1 MISLNSAFKKIF
13 GKELEKH
20 GFVKIKGR
28 QPYFVRVIGGEILHV
43 IACRPEMA
51 GIPSKEKGFDIL
63 AGVATVYRPKLDLS
77 RSPRGNLNWLSPIRF
92 FYSEIHLLDYQNEI
106 WKSLCRFE
114 YKKED
119 EESLCMELERAF
131 DVTKLYGL
139 PVLDKVTDLDSC
151 IHYIERFQPS
161 DICIPVYDRG
171 KDVFEPTNM
180 YENEGLLFIQADNH
194 DDLREMTAEI
204 LSGFKIKIESGRE
217 VDSYEEIKEGVE
229 KWRIKTIKRRDK
241 IYNDPVIYARA
252 LKELKQRKA
261 ANLEALRA
269 SGLDI

>member
-13 GKELEKH
+13 GEELEKH
-20 GFVKIKGR
+20 GFVKLKGR

-51 GIPSKEKGFDIL
+51 GIPNEEKGFDIL

-92 FYSEIHLLDYQNEI
+92 FYSKIHLLDYQDEI

-114 YKKED
+114 YKKEN
-119 EESLCMELERAF
+119 EKSLCRELERALEA
-131 DVTKLYGL
+131 TKQYGL
-139 PVLDKVTDLDSC
+139 PVLDKVMDLDSC
-151 IHYIERFQPS
+151 IRFIRKFRSRDLYVPE
-161 DICIPVYDRG
+161 YEWE
-171 KDVFEPTNM
+171 KDVFGPENM

-204 LSGFKIKIESGRE
+204 LSGFKIEIESGRE

-229 KWRIKTIKRRDK
+229 KWRIKTIKRRDR
-241 IYNDPVIYARA
+241 IYNDAVVYARA
-252 LKELKQRKA
+252 IKELKQRKA

>member
-20 GFVKIKGR
+20 GFVKLKGR

-43 IACRPEMA
+43 IACRSKMA

-119 EESLCMELERAF
+119 EESLCMELERALG
-131 DVTKLYGL
+131 VTKLYGL

-194 DDLREMTAEI
+194 DDLREMTAGR
-204 LSGFKIKIESGRE
+204 LADIKIEIDSGRE
-217 VDSYEEIKEGVE
+217 VKSYEEVKEGME
-229 KWRIKTIKRRDK
+229 AWRIDTIKRRDR

-261 ANLEALRA
+261 ANLEALRTC
-269 SGLDI
+269 GLDI

>member
-20 GFVKIKGR
+20 GFVKLKGR

-77 RSPRGNLNWLSPIRF
+77 RSPRGNLNWLSSIRF
-92 FYSEIHLLDYQNEI
+92 FYSEIHLQDYQDEI

-119 EESLCMELERAF
+119 EKSLCRELERALEA
-131 DVTKLYGL
+131 TKQYGL
-139 PVLDKVTDLDSC
+139 PVLDNVTDIDSCIRYIKRFQPTDLD
-151 IHYIERFQPS
+151 
-161 DICIPVYDRG
+161 IPEYERG

-194 DDLREMTAEI
+194 DDLKEMTAGRI
-204 LSGFKIKIESGRE
+204 ADIKIEIESGRG
-217 VDSYEEIKEGVE
+217 VKSYEEVKEGME
-229 KWRIKTIKRRDK
+229 AWRIDTIKRRDR

-261 ANLEALRA
+261 ANLEALRTC
-269 SGLDI
+269 GLDI